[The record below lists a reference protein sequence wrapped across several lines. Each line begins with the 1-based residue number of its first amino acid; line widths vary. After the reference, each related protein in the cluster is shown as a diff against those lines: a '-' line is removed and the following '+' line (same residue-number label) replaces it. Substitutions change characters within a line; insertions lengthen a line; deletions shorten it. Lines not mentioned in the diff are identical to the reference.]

1 MPSENPS
8 SAGLA
13 SSRIRFAIALLV
25 ASLGVAATP
34 AGAAERPH
42 IVVVFADDLGPGD
55 LGCYGGTIAA
65 TPNIDRMAREGTRFT
80 RYYSAAPI
88 CSPSRCGLITGMF
101 PARWNITSYLQTRK
115 GNRGCEQAD
124 FLDPAAPSLPRA
136 LKESGYATAH
146 IGKWHLGGGRD
157 VENPPKFAAY
167 GYDEGVGTWES
178 PEPHPDITA
187 RDWIW
192 SDDDKVKRWD
202 RTAFFVDKTL
212 DFIARHKNQPCFV
225 NLWLDDPH
233 TPWVPGPMAAKAVK
247 AEGNSRPNLVG
258 VLVEMDKQV
267 GRLMDDLPEN
277 TLLFFISDNGPL
289 PTFAGARTNG
299 LRGSKLSL
307 YEGGNRLPF
316 IARWP
321 GHVPAGRVDE
331 TTVLG
336 GVDLLPTLCAIAGA
350 KLPAGAALDGE
361 DVSRALLGRSQS
373 RQKPLLWEYGR
384 NDDTFAYPKGRDR
397 SPNVAIL
404 DGSWKLLI
412 NADGTGA
419 ELYDLALDP
428 NETNNLVSEKPAIA
442 KRLTEQALEWRQS
455 LPALPGP

>member
-1 MPSENPS
+1 MPSANPS